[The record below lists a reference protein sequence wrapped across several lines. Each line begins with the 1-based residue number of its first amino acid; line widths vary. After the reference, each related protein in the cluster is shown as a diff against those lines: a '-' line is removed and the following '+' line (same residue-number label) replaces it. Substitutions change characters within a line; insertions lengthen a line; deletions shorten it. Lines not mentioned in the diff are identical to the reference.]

1 MEQSGFEPP
10 VPACSSES
18 GHFLSVQFFSV
29 SAGQRRRR
37 KRNWQRTRDFDEKP
51 AGPAVRIHFAPPY
64 SQSVFVLRNR
74 SKSACALARRFPDTR
89 FAMARSRAWIRSL
102 VLAVSDCPVLLSGV
116 RRINSGYFNFKG
128 MVEFRNYKIMRQTSS
143 VIIGWVTRNE
153 RDLII
158 AFVFAIIGAVFW
170 DAVKTGS
177 IAGVRQLKNKLAEQS
192 VARLQER
199 IVQLQKYRD
208 TINSYISS
216 DRALYLATLQLILAI
231 LILACMGAAA
241 VILDSLLPLQ
251 ELRLSVV
258 ALFIF
263 AIAIILGMYGVQL
276 AKLSTRSELSAKV
289 SALDSEINALKA
301 KLDLR
306 TRKVAQ

>member
-1 MEQSGFEPP
+1 M
-10 VPACSSES
+10 
-18 GHFLSVQFFSV
+18 
-29 SAGQRRRR
+29 
-37 KRNWQRTRDFDEKP
+37 
-51 AGPAVRIHFAPPY
+51 
-64 SQSVFVLRNR
+64 
-74 SKSACALARRFPDTR
+74 
-89 FAMARSRAWIRSL
+89 
-102 VLAVSDCPVLLSGV
+102 SDCPVLLSGV

-170 DAVKTGS
+170 EAVKTGS
-177 IAGVRQLKNKLAEQS
+177 VAGVRQLKNKLAEQS

-251 ELRLSVV
+251 GLRLSVV

>member
-1 MEQSGFEPP
+1 MLQFPEDVMPLAYTDAEAKISGGD
-10 VPACSSES
+10 VPGARIQVIELKDEVPFLRGARAACSDFWIKAEDTAA
-18 GHFLSVQFFSV
+18 FS
-29 SAGQRRRR
+29 
-37 KRNWQRTRDFDEKP
+37 
-51 AGPAVRIHFAPPY
+51 
-64 SQSVFVLRNR
+64 LR
-74 SKSACALARRFPDTR
+74 
-89 FAMARSRAWIRSL
+89 MARSRAWIRSL

-177 IAGVRQLKNKLAEQS
+177 VAGVRQLKNKLAEQS

-251 ELRLSVV
+251 GLRLSVV